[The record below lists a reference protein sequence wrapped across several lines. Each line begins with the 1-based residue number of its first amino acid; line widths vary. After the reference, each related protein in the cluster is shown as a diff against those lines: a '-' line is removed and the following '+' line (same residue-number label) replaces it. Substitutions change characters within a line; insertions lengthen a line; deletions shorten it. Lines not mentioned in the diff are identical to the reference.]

1 MNKELADQFHLR
13 PANTYTYLNQS
24 GCIVIDGIDDAR
36 RFDSLRLA
44 FNVLHVPQEICDG
57 IYGTLAAI
65 LWLGNLEVSLLYIYI
80 YFFLSH
86 FPFGAFVASVV

>member
-1 MNKELADQFHLR
+1 MDLSTSFHAPQMNKELADQFHLR

-24 GCIVIDGIDDAR
+24 GCIVIDGIDDSR

-65 LWLGNLEVSLLYIYI
+65 LWLGNLEVSLL
-80 YFFLSH
+80 
-86 FPFGAFVASVV
+86 GMC